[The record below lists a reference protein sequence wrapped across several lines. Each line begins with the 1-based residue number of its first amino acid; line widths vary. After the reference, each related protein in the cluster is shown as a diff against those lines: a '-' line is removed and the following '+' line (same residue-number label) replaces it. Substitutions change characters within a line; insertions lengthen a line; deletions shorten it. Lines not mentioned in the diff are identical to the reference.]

1 MLAPGREYADYRM
14 ISSTSGNDRND
25 VDCRAIQEGT
35 VRVEETR
42 LIVGGATDAGN
53 VREMNEDL
61 LYIPDQSVIDA
72 KDRVILAIADGM
84 GGHDRGEVASRVA
97 IDTLLEKFKDETQND
112 IVLLLKQA
120 YREANKLVFEDGSAK
135 GEHAIMGTTLVTAV
149 IAGDDLTIANVGDSR
164 AYLLRAGRLN
174 QVTTDHSLV
183 AEQVRMGVMS
193 EDEARESSHK
203 NIITRAI
210 GHRERVDVDIFEIKL
225 LPEDKLLLSSDGI
238 HDYLNDDQILDVVK
252 QNDPETATTA
262 LVKQAMDAGSTDN
275 LSVICA
281 WLAPLS
287 VIEPPATEQ
296 LSGAPNKLIPILVG
310 VGLLILIAIFAYI
323 YFLA

>member
-1 MLAPGREYADYRM
+1 M
-14 ISSTSGNDRND
+14 
-25 VDCRAIQEGT
+25 
-35 VRVEETR
+35 EETR

-61 LYIPDQSVIDA
+61 LYIPDQSVIDENN
-72 KDRVILAIADGM
+72 RVILAIADGM

-97 IDTLLEKFKDETQND
+97 IDTMLEKVGDQEQTD
-112 IVLLLKQA
+112 VVLLLKQA
-120 YREANKLVFEDGSAK
+120 YRDANKLVFDDGSAK
-135 GEHAIMGTTLVTAV
+135 GEHSIMGTTLVTAV
-149 IAGDDLTIANVGDSR
+149 ISGDDLTIANVGDSR

-174 QVTTDHSLV
+174 QVTSDHSLV

-193 EDEARESSHK
+193 EEEARESSHK

-238 HDYLNDDQILDVVK
+238 HDYLSDDQILDVVK
-252 QNDPETATTA
+252 QQEPEAASSA
-262 LVKQAMDAGSTDN
+262 LVAQAMEAGSTDN
-275 LSVICA
+275 LTAICA
-281 WLAPLS
+281 WFAPLS
-287 VIEPPATEQ
+287 IIEPPATEE
-296 LSGAPNKLIPILVG
+296 LATAPNKLIPLLVG
-310 VGLLILIAIFAYI
+310 IGLLILIAIFAYI